1 MSSGEFSTMIL
12 AILPEIGLVLL
23 AGILLVLDLA
33 WGVDKRRRNLG
44 WVTAIGLALL
54 VLLAVMFSRPSA
66 EGQLIWGGML
76 RLDSAGFIFRLLF
89 LSGAALTAL
98 FAAHSE
104 GLAERGEFFAL
115 MLVSTLRMS

>member
-1 MSSGEFSTMIL
+1 MGSGELSKMLL

-23 AGILLVLDLA
+23 AGILLILDLA
-33 WGVDKRRRNLG
+33 WGEEKRRRNLG
-44 WVTAIGLALL
+44 WVTAIGLGLL
-54 VLLAVMFSRPSA
+54 VLLAALFSRPST

-76 RLDSAGFIFRLLF
+76 RLDSAGFVFRLIF

-104 GLAERGEFFAL
+104 GLAERGEFF
-115 MLVSTLRMS
+115 TGIRR